1 MARMKAVAF
10 TSLRSA
16 ALALIIIRGSEA
28 GAATQTPVAMGLPPE
43 TVTVTAVKPSETVI
57 QSYIEKR
64 MAPTRVVGRLPRW
77 IKKMCPQTVG
87 LGPAYAKYITQRIR
101 NIGAAVGA
109 PLDPDLT
116 CRPNVE
122 VVFTITPQGLIDNVR
137 RKQPI
142 LLGYHDNLTQA
153 DRLANV
159 TQAIQAW
166 YTTESMDMDGAR
178 FVDSGRCGSEHT
190 VTIGDPGTSAGGNL
204 AGPGGEMQPAEPLQL
219 SLPCAIVVH
228 SSGSRAHDG
237 LSSGLFNVIIAAEPA
252 KLYDYEIGTLADYIA
267 MLALSQPPSQDTCQD
282 LPSISNLLARGCTAP
297 AASHITD
304 GDLAYLRGLYKMPE
318 GIGLA
323 AQINQLR
330 YEMNKTLVTDKG
342 GAN

>member
-1 MARMKAVAF
+1 MARMKGVVF

-16 ALALIIIRGSEA
+16 VPALIMMTGSEA
-28 GAATQTPVAMGLPPE
+28 GAATPTPVVMGLPPE

-64 MAPTRVVGRLPRW
+64 MAPTRVLGRLPRW

-87 LGPAYAKYITQRIR
+87 LGAVYAKYITQRIR
-101 NIGAAVGA
+101 NIATAVEA

-116 CRPNVE
+116 CKPNVE
-122 VVFTITPQGLIDNVR
+122 VIFTTTPQALMDNVR
-137 RKQPI
+137 KKQPI
-142 LLGYHDNLTQA
+142 LLGYHDNLRKADQQA
-153 DRLANV
+153 QV
-159 TQAIQAW
+159 TQPVQAW
-166 YTTESMDMDGAR
+166 YTTESMDIDGAR
-178 FVDSGRCGSEHT
+178 NVDSGRCSSEHT

-204 AGPGGEMQPAEPLQL
+204 PGPGAEMGPAEPLQL
-219 SLPCAIVVH
+219 TLPCAIVDH
-228 SSGSRAHDG
+228 SNGFRAHDG
-237 LSSGLFNVIIAAEPA
+237 VSSGLFNVIIVAEPA
-252 KLYDYEIGTLADYIA
+252 KLYDYEIGALADYIA

-282 LPSISNLLARGCTAP
+282 LPSISNLLAQGCAAAR

-318 GIGLA
+318 GAGLA

-330 YEMNKTLVTDKG
+330 YQM
-342 GAN
+342 